1 MTQDHIPVPIAR
13 TAMLLMPAPLLQAV
27 IDRLVQSM
35 RQSHPG
41 LFRALAR
48 QDATVIRIEPVDL
61 PHQFTLKFGQGPMAL
76 TLSHPREPPGQACVR
91 GRLGALLS
99 LLEGRADSD
108 MLFFSRELEIT
119 GDTSAVVAL
128 RNTLDREEINL
139 LDDVTATWGPL
150 APPARRVARLM
161 GRTAERIRDRIAD
174 ANSLDRSD
182 LAKTPDAK
190 PERDAPRAGI
200 QIRKA
205 SLDEGASGPGAGAQ
219 RGSNGVPY
227 LELVCPAGTLAS
239 LETAIDAGADSVYC
253 GFRDCTNARNYP
265 GLNFDAGE
273 LAEGI
278 GYAHA
283 RGCRVLVTVNTF
295 PRAGD
300 EKPWHRAIDTA
311 AAAGADAVI
320 LADIGVL
327 DYATRRHPSLRRH
340 LSVQASAANP
350 LSIAF
355 YRDHFDVKRV
365 VLPRVLSV
373 EQVAALVRQSGVETE
388 VFAFGSVGPMSEGR
402 CFLSSYMTGLSPTS
416 EGACAPASHVT
427 YKDDGDCFRSCLGNV
442 TLNQFAKNEPAAYP
456 TPCKGRYVT
465 RGTASYLFEEPIG
478 LNAIDILPQLKAA
491 GVTALKIE
499 GRQRSRAYVA
509 RVVGTFRKAIDD
521 LARGAPVPANDLK
534 SVAEGGRE
542 TFGAYKKGW
551 R

>member
-1 MTQDHIPVPIAR
+1 MKQDHLPVPIVRA
-13 TAMLLMPAPLLQAV
+13 AMLIMPPGLLQGM
-27 IDRLVQSM
+27 IDILMQSM
-35 RQSHPG
+35 RHRHPD
-41 LFRALAR
+41 LFRNLAR
-48 QDATVIRIEPVDL
+48 QNAAVIRIEPSDL
-61 PHQFTLKFGQGPMAL
+61 PHQFALKFGQGPTSLAL
-76 TLSHPREPPGQACVR
+76 VGPQDHPGHACVK
-91 GRLGALLS
+91 GKLGALLS
-99 LLEGRADSD
+99 LLEGRSDSD
-108 MLFFSRELEIT
+108 MLFFSREIEIT
-119 GDTSAVVAL
+119 GDTSVIVAL

-139 LDDVTATWGPL
+139 LDDTTALWGPL
-150 APPARRVARLM
+150 ATPARMVAIFM
-161 GRTAERIRDRIAD
+161 GKTAERINNRIAGHYEEH
-174 ANSLDRSD
+174 RSD
-182 LAKTPDAK
+182 LANTRDAK
-190 PERDAPRAGI
+190 LECDRPRAEL
-200 QIRKA
+200 QTKETRPAEFEIRQTDA
-205 SLDEGASGPGAGAQ
+205 SRRPMTI
-219 RGSNGVPY
+219 PY

-239 LETAIDAGADSVYC
+239 LHAAIDAGADTVYC

-265 GLNFDAGE
+265 GLNFDVDE
-273 LAEGI
+273 LVEGVA
-278 GYAHA
+278 YAHE
-283 RGCRVLVTVNTF
+283 RGCKVLVTINTF

-300 EKPWHRAIDTA
+300 EKPWHQAVDSA
-311 AAAGADAVI
+311 ASAGADAVI

-365 VLPRVLSV
+365 VLPRVLSI
-373 EQVAALVRQSGVETE
+373 EDVASLVRQTRMETE

-416 EGACAPASHVT
+416 EGACAPASHVA
-427 YKDDGDCFRSCLGNV
+427 YKDDGDCMRSCLGNV

-465 RGTASYLFEEPIG
+465 HGSASYLFEEPIG

-499 GRQRSRAYVA
+499 GRQRSRAYVT
-509 RVVGTFRKAIDD
+509 RVVSAFREALDD
-521 LARGAPVPANDLK
+521 LAKGAPTATNDLK

>member
-1 MTQDHIPVPIAR
+1 
-13 TAMLLMPAPLLQAV
+13 MLIMPAGLLQGM
-27 IDRLVQSM
+27 IDILLQSM
-35 RQSHPG
+35 RRRHPS
-41 LFRALAR
+41 LFRDLAR
-48 QDATVIRIEPVDL
+48 LDGAIIRIEPSDL
-61 PHQFTLKFGQGPMAL
+61 PHQFVLKYGQGSTTL
-76 TLSHPREPPGQACVR
+76 TVTGPQGHSGDTCVR
-91 GRLGALLS
+91 GKLGALLS
-99 LLEGRADSD
+99 LLEGQTDSD
-108 MLFFSRELEIT
+108 KLFFSREIEIT
-119 GDTSAVVAL
+119 GDTSVIVTL

-139 LDDVTATWGPL
+139 LDDMAALCGPL
-150 APPARRVARLM
+150 ATPARVVASFVGATAQRIRSRLSGSDEDRHADLANARAPSHERDRPRAEVRTLTARL
-161 GRTAERIRDRIAD
+161 AEFKARQAD
-174 ANSLDRSD
+174 AGDRP
-182 LAKTPDAK
+182 PD
-190 PERDAPRAGI
+190 I
-200 QIRKA
+200 
-205 SLDEGASGPGAGAQ
+205 
-219 RGSNGVPY
+219 PY
-227 LELVCPAGTLAS
+227 LELVCPAGTPAS
-239 LETAIDAGADSVYC
+239 LHAAIDAGADTVYC

-265 GLNFDAGE
+265 GLNFSVEE
-273 LAEGI
+273 LVEGVA
-278 GYAHA
+278 YAHE
-283 RGCRVLVTVNTF
+283 RGRKVLVAVNTF

-300 EKPWHRAIDTA
+300 EKPWHQAVDSA
-311 AAAGADAVI
+311 ASAGADAVI

-340 LSVQASAANP
+340 LSVQASAANH

-365 VLPRVLSV
+365 VLPRVLSIDD
-373 EQVAALVRQSGVETE
+373 VASLIRQTRMETE

-427 YKDDGDCFRSCLGNV
+427 YKDNGDCMLSCLGNV

-465 RGTASYLFEEPIG
+465 HGSASYLFEEPIG

-499 GRQRSRAYVA
+499 GRQRSRAYVTE
-509 RVVGTFRKAIDD
+509 VVGAFRKAIDE
-521 LARGAPVPANDLK
+521 LAQGAQTVAANDLK